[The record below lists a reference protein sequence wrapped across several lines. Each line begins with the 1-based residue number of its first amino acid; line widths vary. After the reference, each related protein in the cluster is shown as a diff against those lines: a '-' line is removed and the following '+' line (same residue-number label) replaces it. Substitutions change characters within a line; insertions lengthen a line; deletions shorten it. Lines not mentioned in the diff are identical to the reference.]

1 MSTKSTIAHGSDF
14 HFYHEALDEDNVYL
28 ELENVEFEAS
38 YRRVMVRIPVDIW
51 EVIRHTGAARLDLV
65 NYSDEELRQM
75 VERQVDERLAEYERA
90 RGNSRR
96 EALIS
101 LCGGLVFG
109 SADEPREEQIRH
121 GLDYY
126 TRDWERQR
134 QIAARMKEHK
144 VMLEGH
150 SL

>member
-1 MSTKSTIAHGSDF
+1 M
-14 HFYHEALDEDNVYL
+14 
-28 ELENVEFEAS
+28 
-38 YRRVMVRIPVDIW
+38 
-51 EVIRHTGAARLDLV
+51 
-65 NYSDEELRQM
+65 
-75 VERQVDERLAEYERA
+75 DERLAEYERA

-101 LCGGLVFG
+101 LCGALVFG

-126 TRDWERQR
+126 TRDRERQR